1 MRRRFAHPAR
11 SARRARAQVARE
23 TVSRE
28 RGFTLIELMVA
39 LVLFALVIA
48 GMMSVAV
55 SMITGYR
62 DQEITIATESATRS
76 TIDYL
81 TDGLR
86 SNSPGVPTFDALVD
100 LDVSTCPT
108 GALKV
113 VQNAANPSPLTHSSD
128 QLTMTFASGSVV
140 TTMTNTFAGT
150 GAATLAVLDARELAV
165 DDFIIITNFETG
177 HLVHI
182 AASSGTAPGTLTIT
196 APSCTGVGAKLPTGG
211 YIAGTTIIRA
221 VRASFQIGV
230 VASDDNV
237 GTVPVL
243 MMDLDA
249 EGVRFVPEPIAEG
262 IEDLQVVFGADT
274 SGDGILS
281 AESTTAGADEW
292 FGNVS
297 GEAIPAVFPNT
308 TRAVR
313 VSIVAR
319 TVRAFTGVNT
329 FRLNALEDRLANA
342 ATDSFRRRVLSTTV

>member
-1 MRRRFAHPAR
+1 MTRRRNH
-11 SARRARAQVARE
+11 
-23 TVSRE
+23 E

-81 TDGLR
+81 SDGLR

-108 GALKV
+108 GAVKV
-113 VQNAANPSPLTHSSD
+113 VQNVANPAPLAHTSD

-140 TTMTNTFAGT
+140 TTMSNTIAGT
-150 GAATLAVLDARELAV
+150 SAATLTVLDASQLAAN
-165 DDFIIITNFETG
+165 DFVIITNFETG

-182 AASSGTAPGTLTIT
+182 AASSGTTPGTLTIT
-196 APSCTGVGAKLPTGG
+196 APNCTGASAKLPTGG
-211 YIAGTTIIRA
+211 YIAGSTLIRA
-221 VRASFQIGV
+221 VRATFAIDV
-230 VASDDNV
+230 VPSDDNV

-243 MMDLDA
+243 TMDLDA
-249 EGVRFVPEPIAEG
+249 EGSRFTAEPIAEG

-281 AESTTAGADEW
+281 AESTSAGADEW
-292 FGNVS
+292 FGNVN
-297 GEAIPAVFPNT
+297 GEAVPATLPNT

-329 FRLNALEDRLANA
+329 FRLNALEDRLANG
-342 ATDSFRRRVLSTTV
+342 ATDSFRRRVLSTTVEIRNLQGSP